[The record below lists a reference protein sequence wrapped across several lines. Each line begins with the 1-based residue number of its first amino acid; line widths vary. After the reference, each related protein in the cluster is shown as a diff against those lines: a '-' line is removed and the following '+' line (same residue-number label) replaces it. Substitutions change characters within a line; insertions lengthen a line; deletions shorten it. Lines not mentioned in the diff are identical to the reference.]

1 MKAPFG
7 SFFYIQTMI
16 NRTLITIIV
25 IAGGFVYGAW
35 LFNDIF
41 IYVVISLVLAT
52 ILRPIT
58 NFMSRL
64 YIYKMRMPRVLAIL
78 VSFLAVIGVV
88 TMFMWLFIPLMI
100 EQINVLS
107 NINQEVVINNLS
119 QPIVRL
125 ENFLIE
131 NELMDESNH
140 SLTETIRNSFLD
152 FVRNIDLTNV
162 LNDLITF
169 TGGVFVS
176 VIAITF
182 ITFFLLFE
190 NGVLNRIMI
199 SLVPNQYFELFI
211 SAIHKIEKLL
221 SNYLLGL
228 LLQMLAIFSIAGLG
242 LTIMGV
248 NYALT
253 IAVFAAVAN
262 LIPYL
267 GPLLGSLF
275 GIVIGIST
283 SGHFVVDQF
292 TLVLIAKICSVFAVV
307 QITDNV
313 VLQPL
318 IFSKSVKAHPLEI
331 FVVIFAAATLAGIPG
346 MIAAIPVYTI
356 LRVSVMEIRSG
367 FNSYRVFQLP
377 K

>member
-1 MKAPFG
+1 MV
-7 SFFYIQTMI
+7 
-16 NRTLITIIV
+16 LIVGVFI
-25 IAGGFVYGAW
+25 YGAW

-41 IYVVISLVLAT
+41 VYLVISLVLAT
-52 ILRPIT
+52 ILRPMT
-58 NFMSRL
+58 NFISRL
-64 YIYKMRMPRVLAIL
+64 YIYKMRVPRVLAIFI
-78 VSFLAVIGVV
+78 SFSSVIGVI
-88 TMFMWLFIPLMI
+88 TLFLLLFIPLMI

-107 NINQEVVINNLS
+107 GINQEVVFNNLS
-119 QPIVRL
+119 QPVVRL

-131 NELMDESNH
+131 NGLMDKSNH
-140 SLTETIRNSFLD
+140 SLTQTIRQSFLE
-152 FVRNIDLTNV
+152 FLRNIDLTNV
-162 LNDLITF
+162 LNNLITF

-176 VIAITF
+176 LMAVTF

-228 LLQMLAIFSIAGLG
+228 LLQMLAIFSVAGLG

-253 IAVFAAVAN
+253 IAVFAAFAN

-267 GPLLGSLF
+267 GPLLGSIF
-275 GIVIGIST
+275 GIMIGISST
-283 SGHFVVDQF
+283 GHFAFDEF
-292 TLVLIAKICSVFAVV
+292 TLVLIAKIVSIFSIV

-367 FNSYRVFQLP
+367 FNSYRIFQIP